1 MCAIKK
7 IANIPILFLMLAF
20 MSWGQVFGQ
29 KNGDIQRIEDKLDSV
44 LLLLKN
50 DTTSMDLN
58 KTPPIESIDCS
69 AEVDAI
75 EKVHQ
80 EKLNDLDAAAKS
92 ATKEVERMKK
102 ENSSV
107 QKELDIATDEQRKNI
122 TSIIQYTMKGGV
134 SIGEEAIDHFLSLA
148 KSYKTENLK
157 DFEAYVVVFKEVK
170 KLQQDFDVMID
181 FDKVKAMASGLH
193 SKTYKH
199 SGLKQ
204 DVIVVMFKLNNY
216 CDYEQKLMDA
226 IALSKTQS
234 SEDNRK
240 KQLLRR
246 EDDFNDYP
254 SLLSDIEKIKAN
266 KEHQVIQKCNP

>member
-7 IANIPILFLMLAF
+7 IANIPILFFMLAF

-29 KNGDIQRIEDKLDSV
+29 KNRDIQRIEDKLDSV

-50 DTTSMDLN
+50 DTASLDLN
-58 KTPPIESIDCS
+58 KTAPIDSIDCS

-134 SIGEEAIDHFLSLA
+134 SIGEEAIDYFLSLA
-148 KSYKTENLK
+148 KSYKTENQK

-181 FDKVKAMASGLH
+181 FDKVKAMASKLH